1 MTEEH
6 VMEVKWSGEAV
17 LAERMASA
25 IVEHGHKPEI
35 DACDGVTNLRLVL
48 SDNDLQSLRDRVDAL
63 LVVLSAIE
71 DAHGE

>member
-6 VMEVKWSGEAV
+6 VMEVKWSGEAA
-17 LAERMASA
+17 LAERMVSA
-25 IVEHGHKPEI
+25 IVEHGHEPQI
-35 DACDGVTNLRLVL
+35 DTSNGVSSLKLVL
-48 SDNDLQSLRDRVDAL
+48 HDDDLQSLRDRVDAL

>member
-1 MTEEH
+1 
-6 VMEVKWSGEAV
+6 MEVRWSGETA

-25 IVEHGHKPEI
+25 IVEHGHEPKI
-35 DACDGVTNLRLVL
+35 DTSNGVSSLKLVL
-48 SDNDLQSLRDRVDAL
+48 YDDDLQSLRDRVDAL

>member
-6 VMEVKWSGEAV
+6 VMEVRWSGETA

-25 IVEHGHKPEI
+25 IVEHGHEPKI
-35 DACDGVTNLRLVL
+35 DTSNGVSSLKLVL
-48 SDNDLQSLRDRVDAL
+48 YDDDLQSLRDRVDAL